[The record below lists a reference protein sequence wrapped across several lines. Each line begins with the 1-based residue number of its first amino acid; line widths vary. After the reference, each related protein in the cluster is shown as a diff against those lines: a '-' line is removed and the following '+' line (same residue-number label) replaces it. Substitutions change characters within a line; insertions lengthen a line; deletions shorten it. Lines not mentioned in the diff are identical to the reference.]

1 MAPCLSRATLLPEP
15 SCESHTSKH
24 RERGEG
30 RKEGRKVEVEV
41 EVAVEVEVDEV
52 VDHVCTSCALKKVNF
67 TRHFTTFM
75 VVLRGTGRGK

>member
-1 MAPCLSRATLLPEP
+1 MKAIHPNIA
-15 SCESHTSKH
+15 
-24 RERGEG
+24 RGGKEG
-30 RKEGRKVEVEV
+30 RKEGRKVEVEVEV